1 MLNDNARGDRIPLTG
16 KVNFTMMYAAHDAFT
31 RDLKRLTAA
40 VEAGKTADP
49 AVRAGWAMFKNQLH
63 IHHTAE
69 DTSLWPVLRGRVT
82 RHDDVAVLDA
92 MEDEHARI
100 DPQLESVDKA
110 LAASDAVSL
119 AESVQ
124 ALGTGLDAHMRHEEN
139 KALPL
144 IETFLGPDG
153 WAAFGRAIRKTQGIR
168 SGAEYLPWV
177 LDDAP
182 IAAQAKVL
190 GLLPPPVRLLYRLV
204 WAPKYRR
211 IPRRD
216 GYASG

>member
-1 MLNDNARGDRIPLTG
+1 MLNDNTRGDRIP
-16 KVNFTMMYAAHDAFT
+16 FT

-40 VEAGKTADP
+40 VEAGQTADP
-49 AVRAGWAMFKNQLH
+49 AVRAGWAMFKKQLH

-82 RHDDVAVLDA
+82 RPDDVAVLDA

-144 IETFLGPDG
+144 IET
-153 WAAFGRAIRKTQGIR
+153 
-168 SGAEYLPWV
+168 
-177 LDDAP
+177 
-182 IAAQAKVL
+182 
-190 GLLPPPVRLLYRLV
+190 
-204 WAPKYRR
+204 
-211 IPRRD
+211 
-216 GYASG
+216 